1 MLCKQPAAGK
11 LVLLLLLHKPLPQA
25 TMSLPPPQPPQVVG
39 RRHQLRLTRDLRLL
53 TSLRHRTHPGPL
65 HHPILLPV
73 ESFLW
78 ADDEGVGAT
87 GAADSTSSRLNR
99 QMATRT
105 ESSSWVEGEG
115 VGVVG
120 EVDSTSNS
128 SRNRQM
134 ATTKNFSWAEEEADL
149 AVDGEVE
156 WDTNNRTK
164 TAMVATAGRDADGRW
179 NEALASV

>member
-11 LVLLLLLHKPLPQA
+11 LVLLLLLPKLLPQA
-25 TMSLPPPQPPQVVG
+25 TMSLPPPRPHQVVG

-53 TSLRHRTHPGPL
+53 TPLRHRTHPGPL

-99 QMATRT
+99 PMATRT
-105 ESSSWVEGEG
+105 ESSLWVEGEG
-115 VGVVG
+115 IGVVG
-120 EVDSTSNS
+120 EVDSTSSN
-128 SRNRQM
+128 SRNHQM
-134 ATTKNFSWAEEEADL
+134 ATTQNFSWAEEEADL